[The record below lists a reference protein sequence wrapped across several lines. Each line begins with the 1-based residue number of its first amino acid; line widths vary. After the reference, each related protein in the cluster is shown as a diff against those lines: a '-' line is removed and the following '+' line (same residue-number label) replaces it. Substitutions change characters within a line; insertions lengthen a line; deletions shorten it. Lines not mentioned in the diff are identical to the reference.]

1 MKKKMI
7 LFSTFILLLIYPSQ
21 VFASNLE
28 NDAARELL
36 NQAELVASI
45 ANPDE
50 QDKEV
55 IKLQKML
62 ENYDVDI
69 SKSYWTPEENEALT
83 RGYGQW
89 HDLGK
94 GYKVRVDRPHG
105 SNDTKPHVHVKKGNK
120 DVTENVDGSN
130 SHGTNMTRGGVPKDI
145 QKKVKGLNDYKKA
158 QKDLKSMNAARS
170 KIKARKLNM
179 KKTADII
186 IAIGI
191 FIAVVGFAI
200 FAASAIASWGAFF
213 LVFI

>member
-1 MKKKMI
+1 MQIQPLVTQKQKYEIRDKRLQAKQQDLFEKFFFCHGKLPPIQIGFSSMVTLSI
-7 LFSTFILLLIYPSQ
+7 LK
-21 VFASNLE
+21 SNGSKS
-28 NDAARELL
+28 
-36 NQAELVASI
+36 V
-45 ANPDE
+45 
-50 QDKEV
+50 
-55 IKLQKML
+55 
-62 ENYDVDI
+62 DVDI
-69 SKSYWTPEENEALT
+69 SESYWTPEENEALT

>member
-1 MKKKMI
+1 MQIQPLVTQKQKHEIRDKRLQAKQQDLFEKFFFCHENLPPIQIGFSSMVTLSI
-7 LFSTFILLLIYPSQ
+7 LK
-21 VFASNLE
+21 SNGSKS
-28 NDAARELL
+28 
-36 NQAELVASI
+36 V
-45 ANPDE
+45 
-50 QDKEV
+50 
-55 IKLQKML
+55 
-62 ENYDVDI
+62 DVDI
-69 SKSYWTPEENEALT
+69 SESYWTPEENEALT

-170 KIKARKLNM
+170 KIKYEEN
-179 KKTADII
+179 
-186 IAIGI
+186 G
-191 FIAVVGFAI
+191 
-200 FAASAIASWGAFF
+200 
-213 LVFI
+213 